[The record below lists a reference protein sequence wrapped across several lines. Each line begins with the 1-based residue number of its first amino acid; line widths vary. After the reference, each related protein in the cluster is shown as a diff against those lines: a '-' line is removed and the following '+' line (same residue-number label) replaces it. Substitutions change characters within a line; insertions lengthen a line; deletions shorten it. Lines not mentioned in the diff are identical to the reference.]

1 MSSAARVPQT
11 APASS
16 VTAAARAPVALP
28 LRVDA
33 GAAAN
38 DDAEAVPAEDYE
50 ASPNPLWMITVAM
63 AVFFGFAALLIT
75 LG

>member
-33 GAAAN
+33 GEAAN
-38 DDAEAVPAEDYE
+38 DDAEAVPYE
-50 ASPNPLWMITVAM
+50 ISPNPLWMITVGM

-75 LG
+75 MG